1 MLQTAKVTLFTK
13 LNGAEVKVKIL
24 LHSAPETSYASR
36 KAQNILNILKLTP
49 LNSEKVKVNTLGSE
63 AF

>member
-24 LHSAPETSYASR
+24 LHSGPQTSYTSR
-36 KAQNILNILKLTP
+36 RAQHILKLTP
-49 LNSEKVKVNTLGSE
+49 LNSEKLKVNTFGSE